1 MRLVLL
7 LPPKTHRQKTQE
19 QATRHLELRPGHCCR
34 DRQDAKD
41 VKTLD
46 LWQRF
51 FNSLLSSILLRCSRV
66 LCTLRDTAI
75 TTTHPLLNSLV
86 CKNCLET
93 GLVWKQCPSAFLACH
108 ASAELAAAR
117 ADEPRMVGTLPPVG
131 GNLCDVLQRY
141 PTPSCTLLP
150 ALLVVASWAAE
161 TGMCGC
167 VCGVGW
173 CAGFSRFNDYFAGKG
188 VVAHA
193 KVFAKKVGPLEF
205 NFLSLDLHR
214 LARSGRQFKF

>member
-1 MRLVLL
+1 MAAAFS
-7 LPPKTHRQKTQE
+7 T
-19 QATRHLELRPGHCCR
+19 AC
-34 DRQDAKD
+34 
-41 VKTLD
+41 
-46 LWQRF
+46 
-51 FNSLLSSILLRCSRV
+51 SLLSCCAVRGYW
-66 LCTLRDTAI
+66 CTLRDTAI

-150 ALLVVASWAAE
+150 VLFVVASWAAV
-161 TGMCGC
+161 TGC
-167 VCGVGW
+167 VVVFVGL
-173 CAGFSRFNDYFAGKG
+173 GG
-188 VVAHA
+188 VVVCRVFKIQRLFLWKRCRCARQI
-193 KVFAKKVGPLEF
+193 FAKKVGPLEF

-214 LARSGRQFKF
+214 LARSGRQILTSTGHVCTCML